1 MRIRETNRNLF
12 VLMLLVVLFSISSG
26 LQAGWDPRKE
36 SSESTA
42 NNSGNR
48 ATDEAIKSLKAKD
61 PGLKIFFNKAY
72 GYAIFP
78 TVGKGGI
85 GIGGAYGEGEV
96 YRQGKFIGTT
106 TLTQVSF
113 GFQLGGQ
120 SYTEIIFFKDKSA
133 LDNFTAG
140 NFELGASA
148 SAIAVNAGVSADTD
162 YDNGVAVFTM
172 PKKGLMYEATIAGQK
187 FSFEPK
193 Q

>member
-193 Q
+193 

>member
-12 VLMLLVVLFSISSG
+12 VLMLLAVLLSISG
-26 LQAGWDPRKE
+26 TLQAGWDPRKE
-36 SSESTA
+36 SSESA
-42 NNSGNR
+42 DSNSGNR

-61 PGLKIFFNKAY
+61 PGLKIFFSKAY

-133 LDNFTAG
+133 LDNFTDG

-193 Q
+193 

>member
-1 MRIRETNRNLF
+1 MRIRETNRYLF
-12 VLMLLVVLFSISSG
+12 VLMLLVVLFSISSS

-36 SSESTA
+36 SAESTPS
-42 NNSGNR
+42 NSGNR

-61 PGLKIFFNKAY
+61 PGLKLFFNKAY

-193 Q
+193 